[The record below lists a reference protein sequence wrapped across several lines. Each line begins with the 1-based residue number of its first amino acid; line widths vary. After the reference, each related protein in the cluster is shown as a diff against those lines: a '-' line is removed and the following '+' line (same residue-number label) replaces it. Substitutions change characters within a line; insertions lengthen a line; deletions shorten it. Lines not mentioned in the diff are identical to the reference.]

1 MKRFLR
7 QLRSELKRSVFTLR
21 FLLATLGFA
30 LLCCINL
37 PRETWPSTVP
47 YCFSCGF
54 GKGFYFSFL
63 VCAAIPGSTGF
74 LSESEDGYLVP
85 LMQRITSSEYCAAK
99 VLACACSGALV
110 VLLGMGLYLAYLF
123 LRFPMTSDVVIDF
136 SGWARLV
143 NQGRTGLYIA
153 VLTWFTA
160 LCGGVFAVLA
170 LTASCWLKNSYATL
184 CFPLLFYYL
193 LCEIASAL
201 QIPYWLY
208 LDVMKNIPLFPDS
221 IIGSV
226 LYFTAYLL
234 LLGLLAGVW
243 FDRRVRRLQ
252 ENGYRT

>member
-110 VLLGMGLYLAYLF
+110 VLLGMGLY
-123 LRFPMTSDVVIDF
+123 
-136 SGWARLV
+136 
-143 NQGRTGLYIA
+143 IA
-153 VLTWFTA
+153 ILTWFTA